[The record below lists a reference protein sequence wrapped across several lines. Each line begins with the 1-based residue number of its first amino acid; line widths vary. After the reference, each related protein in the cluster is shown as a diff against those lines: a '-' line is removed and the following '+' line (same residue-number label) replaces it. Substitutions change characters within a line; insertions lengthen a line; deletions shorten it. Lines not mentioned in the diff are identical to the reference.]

1 MKAEELKSKIHYA
14 IATSI
19 YLDPLSLGFHDY
31 DKATEKCLSIIEAYA
46 KDQIEKDRERVKEEF
61 NEDPFVSIEKVLQST
76 PIILD

>member
-1 MKAEELKSKIHYA
+1 MKAEEIIRKIHYA